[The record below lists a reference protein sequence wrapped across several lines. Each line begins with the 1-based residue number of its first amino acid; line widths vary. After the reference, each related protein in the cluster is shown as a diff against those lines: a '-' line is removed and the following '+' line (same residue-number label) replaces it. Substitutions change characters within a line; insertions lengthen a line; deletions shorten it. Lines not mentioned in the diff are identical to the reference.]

1 MSIYQYETAFG
12 AADKTSRKMRQAMED
27 WEALY
32 YGTGEGDPCQRI
44 AYTVVS
50 KLVSAIFGECQ
61 VTCDPALLPLTRMG
75 REAMQKL
82 LMSGECY
89 IKPCPTETGFSYT
102 LVPRQNVLVFG
113 RDADGR
119 PSDIGTA
126 EKSVY
131 GKHHYT
137 LLERRTVE
145 GDSLVI
151 QNTLYRSTDGDT
163 LGAPVSLSGHPL
175 YEGLAE
181 KYRFEELPGLG
192 LIQMKVP
199 ILNCVDGS
207 HDGVAIFAPAIDLI
221 RNIDKNEEQLCGE
234 FTRGESRVFAS
245 ADLIDG
251 EKGLSDHLFVGLDE
265 GPENVGI
272 TVFSPKLRE
281 ESYLARKQEYL
292 RNVES
297 IIGLRR
303 GMLSDAQIE
312 DRTATEI
319 TSSAADFNLLVIS
332 CQQVWEQAARETA
345 VLCNLLSRMYRL
357 PKVSEEVVFDWG
369 NGVLF
374 DEDKTWAEYMEMVK
388 AGLIAPEVALGW
400 RFNMPCETEEERAE
414 IKRKYMIAEKASPV

>member
-1 MSIYQYETAFG
+1 M
-12 AADKTSRKMRQAMED
+12 
-27 WEALY
+27 
-32 YGTGEGDPCQRI
+32 
-44 AYTVVS
+44 
-50 KLVSAIFGECQ
+50 
-61 VTCDPALLPLTRMG
+61 
-75 REAMQKL
+75 
-82 LMSGECY
+82 
-89 IKPCPTETGFSYT
+89 
-102 LVPRQNVLVFG
+102 
-113 RDADGR
+113 
-119 PSDIGTA
+119 
-126 EKSVY
+126 
-131 GKHHYT
+131 
-137 LLERRTVE
+137 
-145 GDSLVI
+145 
-151 QNTLYRSTDGDT
+151 TLYQDKS
-163 LGAPVSLSGHPL
+163 
-175 YEGLAE
+175 
-181 KYRFEELPGLG
+181 
-192 LIQMKVP
+192 
-199 ILNCVDGS
+199 NS

-312 DRTATEI
+312 DRTAAEI

-400 RFNMPCETEEERAE
+400 RFNMPCETEAERKAIRE
-414 IKRKYMIAEKASPV
+414 KYMKIDN